1 MLCIFWFEPCP
12 TSVSILGSFIQAL
25 KEKLEEAVN
34 EARAFAAQQ
43 KADAERTKRSFSQ
56 VQKHVKGICSLAL
69 EIMKMHGHHDKE
81 DVVTGLLSY

>member
-1 MLCIFWFEPCP
+1 MHCIIRCECS
-12 TSVSILGSFIQAL
+12 SVNVLGLSIQAL

-56 VQKHVKGICSLAL
+56 VKTKL
-69 EIMKMHGHHDKE
+69 
-81 DVVTGLLSY
+81 